1 MTKSAANMATTQ
13 ILQHIKPP
21 DRFSINDN
29 AKNFEKEM
37 KLYFEML
44 QLPQEQQNLL
54 FPAFLSPELVDR
66 YRKTIK
72 ADSTWQQGFEDTF
85 YQPPNFEEDL
95 RQALRFQ
102 KDDLQIE
109 DYLEKVEQLTS
120 NIMRHQLDRD
130 AIWKLVLKSSLN
142 DDNVRCFDCNR
153 EGHIA
158 RNCPERLK
166 RRDEIGRNARRLP
179 NFPQDNTRCYAC
191 KEIGHV
197 RRTCPNVVCQHC
209 KRNGHFKHQCFL
221 RSNEYAKRRRA
232 NVISE
237 EQVISNSE
245 EALTDLNE
253 EAPLFG
259 EVVGAISTL

>member
-142 DDNVRCFDCNR
+142 DDEMRKDL
-153 EGHIA
+153 I
-158 RNCPERLK
+158 LK
-166 RRDEIGRNARRLP
+166 KSKY
-179 NFPQDNTRCYAC
+179 C
-191 KEIGHV
+191 
-197 RRTCPNVVCQHC
+197 
-209 KRNGHFKHQCFL
+209 
-221 RSNEYAKRRRA
+221 
-232 NVISE
+232 
-237 EQVISNSE
+237 
-245 EALTDLNE
+245 
-253 EAPLFG
+253 
-259 EVVGAISTL
+259 